1 MAINIKQL
9 IKDYKEAFGH
19 MAALPI
25 AFWHSDTPIAEPEKI
40 GGCFFPV
47 FEDARCGYPVSLD
60 AETMLC
66 GGGKFYCGLA
76 PMPPYVPTFVS
87 EKEHYKANAEL
98 VERAISQMD
107 IDVSPCKYIN
117 FQRIDLMDESID
129 FYGILIFASPDIL
142 SGLVS
147 WAYFDNATQDA
158 VAVPWGSGCSTTI
171 RAVIKENELQGR
183 QCFIGLFDPSVRT
196 KVHKNELMF
205 AIPKSRLE
213 EMAEYIHETCLFNG
227 KIWQNVKER
236 INPE

>member
-1 MAINIKQL
+1 MAINIKQF

-47 FEDARCGYPVSLD
+47 LEDARCGYPVSLD
-60 AETMLC
+60 AET
-66 GGGKFYCGLA
+66 
-76 PMPPYVPTFVS
+76 
-87 EKEHYKANAEL
+87 
-98 VERAISQMD
+98 
-107 IDVSPCKYIN
+107 SPCKYIN
-117 FQRIDLMDESID
+117 FQRLDLMDESIEY
-129 FYGILIFASPDIL
+129 YGVLIFASPDIL

-147 WAYFDNATQDA
+147 WAYFDNASQDA

-171 RAVIKENELQGR
+171 RAVIKENDLQGR

-213 EMAEYIHETCLFNG
+213 EMAEYIHDTCLFNG
-227 KIWQNVKER
+227 KAWQKVRER